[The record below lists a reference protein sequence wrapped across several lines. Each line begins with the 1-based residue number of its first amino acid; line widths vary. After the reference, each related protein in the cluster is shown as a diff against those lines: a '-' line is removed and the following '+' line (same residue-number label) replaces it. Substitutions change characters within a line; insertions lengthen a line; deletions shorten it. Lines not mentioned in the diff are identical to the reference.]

1 MRQSSAPRLTAAH
14 VAKVHRVVPEREVP
28 TPHRKMDAADQETY
42 ARRLLDDLGSAPFWV
57 FAYGSLI
64 WKPAFDH
71 VEARTVHLAGWRR
84 RFCLKLTNWRA
95 TPEQPGLMLAL
106 DRGGSCVGVA
116 YRMPEDA
123 PLERMIRLLHRE
135 TSHHEDMRWQRWVTV
150 RSGAERFRALAF
162 WCAPSEP
169 APDLLRLPIE
179 EQAAWIARSVGFA
192 GSGPE
197 YLLNTV
203 DHLEQLGLHDSY
215 LWRLQSLVAAEI
227 GALPG

>member
-1 MRQSSAPRLTAAH
+1 MGSSRPLPDQGAGTAHPVGPWGKALLLTRTSSGVILSGVRTESEGSMRHGSAPRLTAAH
-14 VAKVHRVVPEREVP
+14 VAKVHREVPEREVP
-28 TPHRKMDAADQETY
+28 SPHRKMVTADQEAY
-42 ARRLLDDLGSAPFWV
+42 ARHLLDELGTAPFWV

-116 YRMPEDA
+116 YRMPQDA
-123 PLERMIRLLHRE
+123 PLERMVRLLQRE

-150 RSGAERFRALAF
+150 RSGEERFRAAGLLV
-162 WCAPSEP
+162 CAVG
-169 APDLLRLPIE
+169 ACWRF
-179 EQAAWIARSVGFA
+179 AA
-192 GSGPE
+192 
-197 YLLNTV
+197 
-203 DHLEQLGLHDSY
+203 
-215 LWRLQSLVAAEI
+215 VAH
-227 GALPG
+227 